1 MIFLEKHYCAT
12 PDDLGRNTEYFNGS
26 KQGRMAWHELLHTCV
41 ITIHVPLHTFP
52 LCLCYT
58 STNDSLSWKSCKLDV
73 LSTPILARNSL
84 TPSSLIPAKPP
95 TSILIVTLAVTISE
109 LFCITLLL
117 LLILSTSLL
126 CMKIQYNN
134 IGSSLVHMTSTYVY
148 IPQ

>member
-1 MIFLEKHYCAT
+1 MTFLEKHYCAT
-12 PDDLGRNTEYFNGS
+12 PDDLQGRNTEHFNGS
-26 KQGRMAWHELLHTCV
+26 KQGRMSWHELLHTCV

-84 TPSSLIPAKPP
+84 TPSSLIPAKTT
-95 TSILIVTLAVTISE
+95 TSSYSHFGSDYIRA
-109 LFCITLLL
+109 ITLLL

-134 IGSSLVHMTSTYVY
+134 IGSSVVHMTSTYV
-148 IPQ
+148 